1 MVYVSRLGVSEAEFC
16 FLRSDLQKGG
26 ITMQVS
32 GWDLIIIFAYLLCI
46 AAVGFFSKKKVSNP
60 DDYFV
65 AGRSLPTF
73 VLMATICAS
82 VVGGSALIGKGG
94 YAYTGGVVCIAIG
107 LPYMVGMFIFSAF
120 SGKIS
125 GIGRKYGFI
134 SMSEMLGYRFGPVVK
149 YISAILVA
157 YTAISTVGSQISA
170 TGTIISTIGGDK
182 VSYLLGAL
190 IATIIFVIYTASS
203 GLFGVV
209 YTDVV
214 QFIVLIIF
222 VYIFLPIEVGGL
234 GNLMAQTDPAKW
246 KWDLSPEIITLIVT
260 NFIMTIA
267 GAEFWQRA
275 FAAKSDK
282 AAFRGQFWGTAVYAV
297 TIVITMFIGLAAALL
312 FPTLIEDYGTADYAI
327 PVMIVKILPAGLTG
341 LTLAG
346 VLSVMMSSADSYLLV
361 ATQSLVSDV
370 LRPVSKHMTDEKE
383 LRISRIASV
392 AFGVFA
398 FLVAMF
404 FTSAY
409 DALMFGWTF
418 YAATLGV
425 PCLVALVW
433 KKATTPGVLSGMAVG
448 FVISIVWKV
457 LGSPLGIGS
466 TIIGVVLNGVVCVAV
481 SLLTYKTHPSKVV
494 TLTGE

>member
-1 MVYVSRLGVSEAEFC
+1 
-16 FLRSDLQKGG
+16 
-26 ITMQVS
+26 MQVS
-32 GWDLIIIFAYLLCI
+32 GWDLILIIVYLLAI
-46 AAVGFFSKKKVSNP
+46 AAVGIFSRRKVGSP

-65 AGRSLPTF
+65 AGRSLPSF
-73 VLMATICAS
+73 VLVATICAS

-125 GIGRKYGFI
+125 RIGRTYGFI
-134 SMSEMLGYRFGPVVK
+134 SMPELLGYRFGPVVK
-149 YISAILVA
+149 YLAAVLVA
-157 YTAISTVGSQISA
+157 YTAIATVGSQISA
-170 TGTIISTIGGDK
+170 TGTIVSTIGGDS
-182 VSYLLGAL
+182 VSYLTGAL
-190 IATIIFVIYTASS
+190 IATVIFVVYTASS

-214 QFIVLIIF
+214 QFVVLILF
-222 VYIFLPIEVGGL
+222 VYIFLPIDSIREVGGFGAL
-234 GNLMAQTDPAKW
+234 LARTDPAKW

-297 TIVITMFIGLAAALL
+297 TIVLTMFIGLAAALL

-327 PVMIVKILPAGLTG
+327 PVMIVRILPVGLTG

-370 LRPVSKHMTDEKE
+370 VRPLARNMTDRQE
-383 LRISRIASV
+383 LRLSRIISV

-425 PCLVALVW
+425 PCLAALVW
-433 KKATTPGVLSGMAVG
+433 KKATAPGVLSGMAVG
-448 FVISIVWKV
+448 FAVSIVWKL

-466 TIIGVVLNGVVCVAV
+466 TIIGVVLNGLVCVAV
-481 SLLTYKTHPSKVV
+481 SLLTWKKHPSKPIS
-494 TLTGE
+494 LG

>member
-1 MVYVSRLGVSEAEFC
+1 M
-16 FLRSDLQKGG
+16 
-26 ITMQVS
+26 
-32 GWDLIIIFAYLLCI
+32 
-46 AAVGFFSKKKVSNP
+46 
-60 DDYFV
+60 
-65 AGRSLPTF
+65 
-73 VLMATICAS
+73 AS
-82 VVGGSALIGKGG
+82 V
-94 YAYTGGVVCIAIG
+94 
-107 LPYMVGMFIFSAF
+107 
-120 SGKIS
+120 
-125 GIGRKYGFI
+125 
-134 SMSEMLGYRFGPVVK
+134 
-149 YISAILVA
+149 
-157 YTAISTVGSQISA
+157 
-170 TGTIISTIGGDK
+170 
-182 VSYLLGAL
+182 
-190 IATIIFVIYTASS
+190 SS
-203 GLFGVV
+203 GS
-209 YTDVV
+209 THR
-214 QFIVLIIF
+214 
-222 VYIFLPIEVGGL
+222 P
-234 GNLMAQTDPAKW
+234 
-246 KWDLSPEIITLIVT
+246 
-260 NFIMTIA
+260 
-267 GAEFWQRA
+267 
-275 FAAKSDK
+275 
-282 AAFRGQFWGTAVYAV
+282 
-297 TIVITMFIGLAAALL
+297 AAALL

-370 LRPVSKHMTDEKE
+370 LRPVSKNMTDAKE

-448 FVISIVWKV
+448 FVISIVWKI

-466 TIIGVVLNGVVCVAV
+466 TIIGVVLNGIVCVVV

-494 TLTGE
+494 TLQED